1 MSMLIQAM
9 IKSAIIYKQTWG
21 RESVNDEC
29 CTFVEISSALLAW
42 LLTVG
47 EHIIYT
53 LNYQYKRN
61 VLQHTNLLWLLSL

>member
-1 MSMLIQAM
+1 MQKWFENM
-9 IKSAIIYKQTWG
+9 IKSAMIYKQTWG
-21 RESVNDEC
+21 RENVNDEC